1 MASVTP
7 ASKGVSSIKSLILNP
22 ALTSHYQVTIAP
34 PFNEDGFSDF
44 LGDVGANYRPN
55 QEKLNLSV
63 CEASLPGSQLAT
75 SEITNDFHG
84 VTERHVY
91 RRQFDDRIDLN
102 FYCDAEQYLPIR
114 FFEAW
119 MNYITNTG
127 RTNSKNNKFLSS
139 QTDTENYFYR
149 MKFPSKYKGPLE
161 VTKFEKNI
169 QSKKKVKPL
178 TYKFVNAFPLAI
190 SSMPVTYD
198 SSDLLKCN
206 VSFAYSR
213 YYIDKSTSVAEFAN
227 PSAQANY
234 NNVAN
239 GFSIGGIPRLP
250 SMRSGNQDPTLGMN
264 DLLRSIQSGFS

>member
-1 MASVTP
+1 MASVAPST
-7 ASKGVSSIKSLILNP
+7 KGVSSIKSLILNP
-22 ALTSHYQVTIAP
+22 ALTSHYQVTVSP
-34 PFNEDGFSDF
+34 PFNDDGFSGF
-44 LGDVGANYRPN
+44 LSDVGASYYPN
-55 QEKLNLSV
+55 QEKLNLSC
-63 CEASLPGSQLAT
+63 CEAQLPGSQLAT
-75 SEITNDFHG
+75 SEILNDFPG

-102 FYCDAEQYLPIR
+102 FYCDAEQYLPVR

-127 RTNSKNNKFLSS
+127 KDIEK
-139 QTDTENYFYR
+139 ENYSYR

-169 QSKKKVKPL
+169 QSRKKVKPL

-213 YYIDKSTSVAEFAN
+213 YYIDPGTSVAEFTT

-234 NNVAN
+234 NNVES
-239 GFSIGGIPRLP
+239 GFPVGGRPRIP
-250 SMRSGNQDPTLGMN
+250 SMRSGLGDPSLGAN
-264 DLLRSIQSGFS
+264 DLAGTSGSTA

>member
-1 MASVTP
+1 MASVAPST
-7 ASKGVSSIKSLILNP
+7 KGVSSIKSLLLNP
-22 ALTSHYQVTIAP
+22 ALTSHYQVTVAP
-34 PFNEDGFSDF
+34 PFNDDGFSRF
-44 LGDVGANYRPN
+44 LGDVGASYYPN
-55 QEKLNLSV
+55 QEKLNLSC
-63 CEASLPGSQLAT
+63 CEAQLPGSQLAT
-75 SEITNDFHG
+75 TELLNDFHG

-102 FYCDAEQYLPIR
+102 FYCDAEQYLPVR

-127 RTNSKNNKFLSS
+127 DGIEK
-139 QTDTENYFYR
+139 ENYSYR

-169 QSKKKVKPL
+169 QSRKKVKPL

-206 VSFAYSR
+206 ISFAYSR
-213 YYIDKSTSVAEFAN
+213 YYIDEGTSVSEFEN

-239 GFSIGGIPRLP
+239 GFPIGGIPRLP
-250 SMRSGNQDPTLGMN
+250 SMKSGNQDPTLGVN
-264 DLLRSIQSGFS
+264 DLLRSIQSGFA

>member
-1 MASVTP
+1 MASVAPST
-7 ASKGVSSIKSLILNP
+7 KGISSIKSLILNP
-22 ALTSHYQVTIAP
+22 ALTSHYQVTVSP
-34 PFNEDGFSDF
+34 PFNDDGFSSF
-44 LGDVGANYRPN
+44 LGDVGASYYPN
-55 QEKLNLSV
+55 QEKLNLSC
-63 CEASLPGSQLAT
+63 CEAQLPGSQLAT
-75 SEITNDFHG
+75 TEILNDFPG

-127 RTNSKNNKFLSS
+127 DGI
-139 QTDTENYFYR
+139 DTENYFYR

-169 QSKKKVKPL
+169 QSRKKVKPL

-206 VSFAYSR
+206 ISFAYSR
-213 YYIDKSTSVAEFAN
+213 YYIAEATGIAEFTNAQ
-227 PSAQANY
+227 AQAN
-234 NNVAN
+234 AN
-239 GFSIGGIPRLP
+239 EAALGTTAGGVPKG
-250 SMRSGNQDPTLGMN
+250 SAMKSGNWGAN
-264 DLLRSIQSGFS
+264 DLLRSVWSTGAIT

>member
-1 MASVTP
+1 MATVKPGT
-7 ASKGVSSIKSLILNP
+7 KNISSIKSLILNP
-22 ALTSHYQVTIAP
+22 ALTSHYQVTVAP
-34 PFNEDGFSDF
+34 PFNDDGFSSF
-44 LGDVGANYRPN
+44 LGDVGASYYPN
-55 QEKLNLSV
+55 QEKLNLSC
-63 CEASLPGSQLAT
+63 CEAQLPGSQLAT
-75 SEITNDFHG
+75 TEILNDFPG

-102 FYCDAEQYLPIR
+102 FYCDAEQYLPVR

-127 RTNSKNNKFLSS
+127 DGIEK
-139 QTDTENYFYR
+139 ENYSYR

-178 TYKFVNAFPLAI
+178 TYRFVNAFPLAI

-213 YYIDKSTSVAEFAN
+213 YYIDKGTSVSEFAN

-239 GFSIGGIPRLP
+239 GFAIGGIPRIP

-264 DLLRSIQSGFS
+264 DLLRSIQDGRA

>member
-1 MASVTP
+1 MASVAPST
-7 ASKGVSSIKSLILNP
+7 KGISSIKSLILNP
-22 ALTSHYQVTIAP
+22 ALTSHYQVTVAP
-34 PFNEDGFSDF
+34 PFNDDGFSGF
-44 LGDVGANYRPN
+44 LSDVGASYYPN
-55 QEKLNLSV
+55 QEKLNLSC
-63 CEASLPGSQLAT
+63 CEAQLPGSQLAT
-75 SEITNDFHG
+75 TEILNDFPG

-102 FYCDAEQYLPIR
+102 FYCDAEQYLPVR

-119 MNYITNTG
+119 MNYITNTDLKQG
-127 RTNSKNNKFLSS
+127 IEN
-139 QTDTENYFYR
+139 ENYSYR

-169 QSKKKVKPL
+169 QSRKKVKPL
-178 TYKFVNAFPLAI
+178 TYRFVNAFPLAI

-213 YYIDKSTSVAEFAN
+213 YYIDKSTSVSEFIN

-234 NNVAN
+234 NNIAN
-239 GFSIGGIPRLP
+239 GFSIGGVPRLP

-264 DLLRSIQSGFS
+264 DLLRSIQDGRA

>member
-1 MASVTP
+1 MASVAPST
-7 ASKGVSSIKSLILNP
+7 KGVSSIKSLILNP
-22 ALTSHYQVTIAP
+22 ALTSHYQVTVAP
-34 PFNEDGFSDF
+34 PFNDDGFSSF
-44 LGDVGANYRPN
+44 LGDVGASYYPN
-55 QEKLNLSV
+55 QEKLNLSC
-63 CEASLPGSQLAT
+63 CEAQLPGSQLAT
-75 SEITNDFHG
+75 TEILNDFPG

-127 RTNSKNNKFLSS
+127 DGIEK
-139 QTDTENYFYR
+139 ENYSYR

-213 YYIDKSTSVAEFAN
+213 YYIDKGTSVSEFAN

-239 GFSIGGIPRLP
+239 GFPIGGIPRLP
-250 SMRSGNQDPTLGMN
+250 SMRSGNIDPTLGMN
-264 DLLRSIQSGFS
+264 DLLRSIQDGRA

>member
-1 MASVTP
+1 MATVKPGT
-7 ASKGVSSIKSLILNP
+7 KNISSIKSLILNP
-22 ALTSHYQVTIAP
+22 ALTSHYQVTVAP
-34 PFNEDGFSDF
+34 PFNDDGFSSF
-44 LGDVGANYRPN
+44 LGDVGASYYPN
-55 QEKLNLSV
+55 QEKLNLSC
-63 CEASLPGSQLAT
+63 CEAQLPGSQLAT
-75 SEITNDFHG
+75 TELLNDFHG

-127 RTNSKNNKFLSS
+127 DGVEN
-139 QTDTENYFYR
+139 ENYSYR

-213 YYIDKSTSVAEFAN
+213 YYIDKGTSVSEFTN

-239 GFSIGGIPRLP
+239 GFAIGGIPRIP

-264 DLLRSIQSGFS
+264 DLLRSIQDGRA

>member
-22 ALTSHYQVTIAP
+22 ALTSHYQVTLAP
-34 PFNEDGFSDF
+34 PFNDDGFSSF
-44 LGDVGANYRPN
+44 LGDVGASYYPN
-55 QEKLNLSV
+55 QEKLNLSC
-63 CEASLPGSQLAT
+63 CEAQLPGSQLAT
-75 SEITNDFHG
+75 TEILNDFPG

-102 FYCDAEQYLPIR
+102 FYCDAEQYLPVR

-127 RTNSKNNKFLSS
+127 DGIEK
-139 QTDTENYFYR
+139 ENYSYR

-178 TYKFVNAFPLAI
+178 TYRFVNAFPLAI

-213 YYIDKSTSVAEFAN
+213 YYIDKGTSVSEFAN

-239 GFSIGGIPRLP
+239 GFAIGGIPRIP

-264 DLLRSIQSGFS
+264 DLLRSIQDGRA